1 MIVALQK
8 NTTVRLL
15 NHNNEELKQFQ
26 TNASGKY
33 RFELKK
39 NKIYKVVA
47 TKKNFYGDTLVISDK
62 TLFRNERKDIIFQ
75 EIKLFK
81 AIQLKE
87 L

>member
-1 MIVALQK
+1 MTPIQPYVKGYIRLSSDSSLQK

-26 TNASGKY
+26 TNVSGKY

-47 TKKNFYGDTLVISDK
+47 TKKIYT
-62 TLFRNERKDIIFQ
+62 
-75 EIKLFK
+75 EIL
-81 AIQLKE
+81 L
-87 L
+87 